1 MENIY
6 FDPRQGINSIQVC
19 RGYRD
24 QAGRPE
30 VVVESRKIL
39 ILYLN
44 KQKAVSRKQNNIDAD
59 TLEGQCS
66 AGSKDRF
73 FLFLSDNP

>member
-1 MENIY
+1 MCERKGKKQKYENPPEPSRNMENIY
-6 FDPRQGINSIQVC
+6 FDRRQGINSVQVC

-30 VVVESRKIL
+30 VESRKIL

-44 KQKAVSRKQNNIDAD
+44 KQKVVSRKQNIDAD
-59 TLEGQCS
+59 H
-66 AGSKDRF
+66 
-73 FLFLSDNP
+73 